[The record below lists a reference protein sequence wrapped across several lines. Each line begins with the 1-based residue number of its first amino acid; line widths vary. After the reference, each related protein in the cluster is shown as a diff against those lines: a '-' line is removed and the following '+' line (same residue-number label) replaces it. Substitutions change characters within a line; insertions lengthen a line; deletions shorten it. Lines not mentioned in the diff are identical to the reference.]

1 MSDYQVYA
9 CFLSASSDLLEDSI
23 LNRLAAQTA
32 PATTEA
38 SALGPKVHVEL
49 LFVPQSKPVPTLR
62 LGHAVY
68 ADRSPQT
75 GVPCGAGRLS
85 RFGTAEAP
93 AESAPPEGSLKGTA
107 CSIHYGGRA
116 FVRENKTFSRANWEF
131 RRIPAT
137 SEQAQA
143 ALDFFKQHEGE
154 AFNTLGFFS
163 EPVRRGLRQYVSC
176 VPHFFSPTSMLYPQ
190 QKWFCSEL
198 CEAGLRESGILC
210 DLTPSAHPEQ
220 LFQQLKKVSSVAA
233 PVEGR
238 GGDTMAF

>member
-1 MSDYQVYA
+1 MSNYQVYA

-23 LNRLAAQTA
+23 LNKLAAQTA

-49 LFVPQSKPVPTLR
+49 LFVPQSPPVPTLR
-62 LGHAVY
+62 LGHKVY
-68 ADRSPQT
+68 EDRSHLT
-75 GVPCGAGRLS
+75 AVGCGAGRAS
-85 RFGTAEAP
+85 RFAGGETSAEAV
-93 AESAPPEGSLKGTA
+93 PEGSLKGTA

-137 SEQAQA
+137 PEQAQA

-154 AFNTLGFFS
+154 SFNTLGFFS
-163 EPVRRGLRQYVSC
+163 EPIRRGLRKYVSC
-176 VPHFFSPTSMLYPQ
+176 VPHFFAPTSMLYPQ

-198 CEAGLRESGILC
+198 CEAGLRESGILR

-220 LFQQLKKVSSVAA
+220 LFQQLKRVSSVAA

-238 GGDTMAF
+238 GGDKMAF